1 MVHVIMMMIIMMVMM
16 ILYRLLS
23 SIVLELC
30 TTITS
35 NDDQV
40 MRFLLTNDCT
50 TVLCIV
56 SEVAMFDDRGDPV
69 AGDQMDITSQA
80 RVDLRGE
87 GDGNHNINADI
98 IHQHDSRYRT
108 LWYCL
113 F

>member
-1 MVHVIMMMIIMMVMM
+1 
-16 ILYRLLS
+16 
-23 SIVLELC
+23 
-30 TTITS
+30 
-35 NDDQV
+35 
-40 MRFLLTNDCT
+40 
-50 TVLCIV
+50 
-56 SEVAMFDDRGDPV
+56 MFDDRGDPV
-69 AGDQMDITSQA
+69 DGEQMDITSQA